1 MNCINLV
8 HRSRNCDIHEHFCLI
23 FGNIAIFTN
32 SGTLMFKIILAKLN
46 SCVKIV
52 LIMALLSK

>member
-23 FGNIAIFTN
+23 FGNTAIFTN

-52 LIMALLSK
+52 F